1 MLVRAAGSGAHP
13 NPRSRLSASQDSRS
27 EAPAPRDLP
36 SAANEPAP
44 RFFWL
49 HLKKCGGMS
58 FRKTFS
64 PPYVETDRTRP
75 PRPFAQ
81 VPRAEWNDC
90 VNNYRVELGEYDY
103 CRMRFVR
110 DRLYSPAEFDAMYK
124 FAFAR
129 NPYDRVLSA
138 WRFLYRKRWYH
149 PLRYSFPRFL
159 RALPAIWATKSDRH
173 VATHTAP
180 IWADVSDE
188 SGRLLLDDLF
198 RLEEID
204 RATPILNERL
214 GTNVDGLA
222 HTNRMGEATD
232 YRDHYTAETR
242 RLVERLYPEDIE
254 RLEYRF

>member
-1 MLVRAAGSGAHP
+1 MRPLPGPDSHART
-13 NPRSRLSASQDSRS
+13 RLRTASEKRS
-27 EAPAPRDLP
+27 EAPDPPGLRIV
-36 SAANEPAP
+36 STEPAP

-75 PRPFAQ
+75 PRPFEE

-90 VNNYRVELGEYDY
+90 VNNYRQELGEYDY
-103 CRMRFVR
+103 RRMLFAR
-110 DRLYSPAEFDAMYK
+110 DRLYTPAEFGAMYK
-124 FAFAR
+124 FAFSR
-129 NPYDRVLSA
+129 NPYDRILSA

-149 PLRYSFPRFL
+149 PLRYSFARFL
-159 RALPAIWATKSDRH
+159 RALPGIWETKSDRH
-173 VATHTAP
+173 VATHTAR
-180 IWADVSDE
+180 IWPDVSDE
-188 SGRLLLDDLF
+188 AGRLLLDDLF

-222 HTNRMGEATD
+222 HTNRMGAATD
-232 YRDHYTAETR
+232 YRAHYTTETR
-242 RLVERLYPEDIE
+242 RLVEQLYADDLE